1 MNQMVL
7 KLVGAKSLFPDDLRK
22 IMAGS
27 NLFPES
33 VFGYRDGKPIPEG
46 LGDVLFCKIG
56 EPGLV
61 FQGEAGMQI
70 MSQGDVFS
78 SLSRLIRER
87 SLAVSFN
94 VKSLNFGAGYSHYP
108 IIYRANNVVITKDL
122 DKQVKFK
129 QMGTEERVSF
139 VSQMIKRDLLSYAER
154 YGVFIGEDL
163 EIMVDPDSVEQKLR
177 YQKHKPTSSGSHTT
191 ATILSHIDFSVDS
204 KLMGYWAIGRLRSI
218 GKGRVSRVKG

>member
-7 KLVGAKSLFPDDLRK
+7 KLVGARSLFPDDLRK

-70 MSQGDVFS
+70 ISQGGVFS
-78 SLSRLIRER
+78 SLSKLIREQ

-94 VKSLNFGAGYSHYP
+94 VESLSFGAGYSPYP

-122 DKQVKFK
+122 DKQAKFK
-129 QMGTEERVSF
+129 QMSIEDRVSF

-154 YGVFIGEDL
+154 YGVFIGDDL
-163 EIMVDPDSVEQKLR
+163 EVMVDPASVEQKLR

-191 ATILSHIDFSVDS
+191 ATILNHIDFSVNS

-218 GKGRVSRVKG
+218 GKGRVSRVEG